1 MKSAWARTI
10 CRLLIALM
18 VWTPFQIAHAGMIGT
33 DQVVSTASQADR
45 STVASFV
52 SRAEVAGQLE
62 ALGLDATSAKDR
74 IAALTDAEVQYL
86 AGKIDSMPAGADAAG
101 LLLLLVIVGVIWW
114 VWKR

>member
-33 DQVVSTASQADR
+33 DQVISTASQADR
-45 STVASFV
+45 STVLGFV
-52 SRAEVAGQLE
+52 SRAEVANQLQ
-62 ALGLDATSAKDR
+62 ALGLDAAAAKDR
-74 IAALTDAEVQYL
+74 VAALTDSEVQYL
-86 AGKIDSMPAGADAAG
+86 ADKIQSAPAGADAAG
-101 LLLLLVIVGVIWW
+101 ILLLLVIIGVIWW